1 MESLDRMQR
10 SIDYIEENLK
20 SEITA
25 QELAEQAN
33 FSMFHYY
40 RLFQMAVGMPV
51 MQYITRRKLHHALYE
66 ISCGRK
72 IVEAAWSTGSTRMS
86 GFIKHVSVNL
96 GTLPSNF

>member
-1 MESLDRMQR
+1 MESLDRIQR

-20 SEITA
+20 SEISA

-33 FSMFHYY
+33 FSVFHYY

-51 MQYITRRKLHHALYE
+51 MQYITRRKLHHAMYE
-66 ISCGRK
+66 IGCGRK
-72 IVEAAWSTGSTRMS
+72 IMEVA
-86 GFIKHVSVNL
+86 FVSVNL